1 LGLYEVDPGLCEEG
15 EDDGVGGQRT
25 NDSIKTLKERRI
37 LFFFQKNDSNVL
49 TYHTLMQ
56 QRGKINI

>member
-25 NDSIKTLKERRI
+25 NDLIKTLKERRTFLI
-37 LFFFQKNDSNVL
+37 KKMSQTS
-49 TYHTLMQ
+49 
-56 QRGKINI
+56 